1 MGRLNRGGGFEVVT
15 TAGFLSVVTKV
26 IVFLDDEKVSTG
38 CPGRLV
44 VTPNPPDSS
53 GGGGCPGLGA
63 DVGSSSP
70 SASELV
76 GQ

>member
-1 MGRLNRGGGFEVVT
+1 MGRLKRGGGFEVTT

-26 IVFLDDEKVSTG
+26 TVLLEDEKVSTG

-44 VTPNPPDSS
+44 VTPNPPDGL
-53 GGGGCPGLGA
+53 GGSGCPGFGA

-70 SASELV
+70 NVPELV

>member
-1 MGRLNRGGGFEVVT
+1 MGRLKRGGGFEVTT

-26 IVFLDDEKVSTG
+26 TVLLEDEKVSTG

-44 VTPNPPDSS
+44 VTPNPPDGF

-70 SASELV
+70 SASEPV
-76 GQ
+76 VQ